1 MKRFPLSFRRGQRVN
16 SIRDLAK
23 LLDGF
28 GLPWANGGFRDGDCP
43 APPYIDIEAGYGESV
58 SADNV
63 GWLRWMPYD
72 VALYVRERD
81 YELEKRF
88 ESALD
93 AAEFNYSKTVTPLD
107 GDKLVET
114 AYEID
119 VTED

>member
-1 MKRFPLSFRRGQRVN
+1 MRRLT
-16 SIRDLAK
+16 DLTQ

-28 GLPWANGGFRDGDCP
+28 GLPWANGGFRDGESQ
-43 APPYIDIEAGYGESV
+43 APPYVDIEAGYGESA

-63 GWLRWMPYD
+63 GWLRWMQYD

-88 ESALD
+88 EAALD
-93 AAEFNYSKTVTPLD
+93 AAEFNYSKTVTLLD
-107 GDKLVET
+107 ADELVET

>member
-1 MKRFPLSFRRGQRVN
+1 MN

-23 LLDGF
+23 LLDAF
-28 GLPWANGGFRDGDCP
+28 GLPWANGGFRDGEYP
-43 APPYIDIEAGYGESV
+43 APPYIDIEAGYGESA

-88 ESALD
+88 EAALD
-93 AAEFNYSKTVTPLD
+93 AAEFNYTKTVTPLD
-107 GDKLVET
+107 NDELIET

>member
-1 MKRFPLSFRRGQRVN
+1 MN

-23 LLDGF
+23 LLDAF
-28 GLPWANGGFRDGDCP
+28 GLPWANGGFRDGEHP
-43 APPYIDIEAGYGESV
+43 APPYVDIEAGYGESA

-63 GWLRWMPYD
+63 CWLSWMPYD

-81 YELEKRF
+81 YELEQRF
-88 ESALD
+88 EAALD
-93 AAEFNYSKTVTPLD
+93 AAEFNYTKTVTPLD
-107 GDKLVET
+107 NDDLIET